1 MDGGLI
7 IAGEHL
13 AYAQSRLPLIQ
24 KQFENIS
31 DLNDAIENKKIRA
44 SFVESYQVSIALNG
58 PTIQF
63 STQSH
68 LVNKVLQ
75 LDNFG
80 SILLVILRN

>member
-31 DLNDAIENKKIRA
+31 DLNDAIENKK
-44 SFVESYQVSIALNG
+44 
-58 PTIQF
+58 
-63 STQSH
+63 
-68 LVNKVLQ
+68 
-75 LDNFG
+75 
-80 SILLVILRN
+80 